1 MNLGDSCASLENHI
15 NNQAND
21 GKFVN
26 GLAKDFED
34 EDKFIESALGKGISK
49 SETIGAISSYLN
61 SIDDNFTAQLCRKC
75 GHFVKQQ

>member
-1 MNLGDSCASLENHI
+1 MNLGDSCGSLENHI
-15 NNQAND
+15 NNQEYD

-26 GLAKDFED
+26 GCGITD

-49 SETIGAISSYLN
+49 SETIGAISSCLN